1 MNILSLIST
10 GEKVAIKKQ
19 TKNIIVLKLIER
31 KKHILVNGTI
41 TPLTRIIHRR
51 NANQILNGYDELFF

>member
-51 NANQILNGYDELFF
+51 SANQILNGYDELFF